1 MINII
6 SKNFRLNDIDAII
19 FDKDGT
25 ITDSSFYWAEIIK
38 RRSKK
43 IQDDF
48 LLSDKDYQQL
58 TRAMGLDL
66 KTHKLLPE
74 GPIAIKSRNEV
85 INKIKLHL
93 NKKKLAVTK
102 EYLDKTFKDIHSNFS
117 TEAYKFIIP
126 IYSAY
131 NFIKSL
137 RKFNVKM
144 ILLTSDTKFNA
155 IETTRILKLTNHFDL
170 IIGGDSGFGD
180 KKSGASCKHIC
191 QKLYLEKNKVISIG
205 DAPVDSEMA
214 INANLKATIL
224 VESGQVKKRSLSKY
238 SKYYVS
244 DLSEITI
251 E

>member
-6 SKNFRLNDIDAII
+6 GKNFRLNDIDAII

-48 LLSDKDYQQL
+48 LLSFKDYQQL
-58 TRAMGLDL
+58 TQAMGLDL
-66 KTHKLLPE
+66 QTHKLLPE

-85 INKIKLHL
+85 INKIELHL
-93 NKKKLAVTK
+93 KKNKISVTT

-117 TEAYKFIIP
+117 KEAYKFIIP
-126 IYSAY
+126 IETAY
-131 NFIKSL
+131 KFIKSL
-137 RKFNVKM
+137 KNFNVKL
-144 ILLTSDTKFNA
+144 ILLTSDTEFNA
-155 IETTRILKLTNHFDL
+155 IETTKILKLKNHFDL

-191 QKLYLEKNKVISIG
+191 QKLNLDKNKVISVG

-214 INANLKATIL
+214 INANLKASIL
-224 VESGQVKKRSLSKY
+224 VESGQIKKRSLSKY

-244 DLSEITI
+244 DLSEIII